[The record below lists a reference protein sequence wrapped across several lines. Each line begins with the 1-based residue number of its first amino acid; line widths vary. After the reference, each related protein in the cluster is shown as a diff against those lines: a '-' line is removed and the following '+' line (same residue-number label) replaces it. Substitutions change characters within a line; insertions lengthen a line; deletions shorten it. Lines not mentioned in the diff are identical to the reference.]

1 MEGHRRREKDQIWE
15 SLRAD
20 IERMFIGERLGLN
33 EIIAWLAKKDIHV
46 TKNKL
51 NYRLNRIWRLRT
63 RAPRG
68 QAKQLWRVAKQA
80 QESKQEEEQD
90 QSGTRIGSI
99 ILPNHQRLKARDPAR
114 QIKRYNTETH
124 HVGMYVHL
132 VISMARSAEVYYPS
146 LDSSERRRAA
156 CFNSIS
162 NTGTG
167 SNVHPMA
174 QRLALVGLQY
184 TATQEADTQLPRNT
198 SRARLMELFGM
209 PAGILAMNERLNHL
223 FISKLASQIPEVE
236 YGDASRRAQL
246 VLSDRSEKALSEQM
260 KLLLGRI
267 SNNLFDARMGLD
279 EFEFL
284 LGLIERSGLS
294 KTPLDIQGHDYTTKA
309 VSDVLF
315 QRAFGFLIQI
325 ESPRVKIQYD
335 ATRACRVLIWLLKSR
350 QDPNILIPFYV
361 GRRKTTGLQISL
373 ALGLSDLAIAL
384 LDHGANPGGL
394 KGQILSPEYVP
405 EELFNLHPIFLSF
418 VTRQQTVTARL
429 ESSGESLLGEIGLLP
444 FDFAL
449 QDSRFGVMD
458 RDNRAGASL
467 GNPTP
472 LAFIFLRLQES
483 CTASIV
489 QYLFERTNS
498 NGTPMYRSL
507 VDWRE
512 LLIYASSAGNLS
524 VLKLILS
531 RQSDILKFRPSTMA
545 DFANWPNT
553 WGITPLH
560 AAALAKRNSVE
571 ACKLLHEHGAI
582 FGSDSEL
589 LHLACYFGTIDTV
602 IYLHQRGAMINNRCS
617 RCSPFWRSSG
627 LPQLNPLQCTPL
639 EFIFQRCEDW
649 KYYSFE
655 DGAAICAYL
664 IRKGA
669 GVPLGLVEFAIRTC
683 SIELMSLALD
693 TAVEIVDL
701 YQQTYGSPLSRV
713 LMPLDTSL
721 YPKRHTEEQTRDR
734 VLMSHRLLN
743 YGARVEAG
751 HAAMAAYHGDWA
763 LVKRIV
769 DTDTDGVSKTFP
781 YFPYDND
788 LFSFRLSDY
797 PIGISLLETAI
808 LSGSQDVAKKAFEL
822 DPDQYSAGAL
832 CAATMMGSIT
842 GDFTIVGDLL
852 KNRSRLESQVSKQQ
866 RCREMSAVGIAAW
879 NGKWELL
886 QLLKEQLS
894 WSDKAFIPDNEETW
908 EVLKKNP
915 YIKPSG
921 PIGSRNWTSGQ
932 PDFIR
937 FWNEGRIGSIQLFA
951 IKTEARIFDLF
962 FNATSTITPSTLEM
976 MFMLDCHDR
985 IPAVLRHA
993 NRTQLIHSCEE
1004 DSTPLGSAIV
1014 FADISLVR
1022 LLLDFGCEVN
1032 RLNEVHWACDGITS
1046 PLTVAILED
1055 KMEVANLLLD
1065 KHADVDIPTTSGNV
1079 AYTPLQAACQTGQ
1092 IGMVMKLMMLG
1103 ANPNLPSSS
1112 RFSNSPLKLAAEYG
1126 RLDIVHLLLANEVK
1140 KVETKGPGR
1149 WYYIEAVRIASKE
1162 CHIQVEKLLRSH
1174 RVWTEEDWDLWNN
1187 PRRLEND
1194 GDSAGGPDVHSDDG
1208 SDVDSENGW
1217 DLDSCGEPVYVSRSE
1232 DGELEPGPLQTDIP
1246 SNVISQSNEADPGRN
1261 DPVDE
1266 PITFDG
1272 TLEDPTFTADP
1283 FVGYQHMDD
1292 MLNEDF
1298 RLEWDN
1304 LDFI

>member
-1 MEGHRRREKDQIWE
+1 MEGHRRHEKDQIWE

-51 NYRLNRIWRLRT
+51 NYRLNKIWRLRT

-68 QAKQLWRVAKQA
+68 QAKQLWTVAKQA
-80 QESKQEEEQD
+80 QESKYEQEQD

-124 HVGMYVHL
+124 HVG
-132 VISMARSAEVYYPS
+132 
-146 LDSSERRRAA
+146 
-156 CFNSIS
+156 
-162 NTGTG
+162 
-167 SNVHPMA
+167 
-174 QRLALVGLQY
+174 
-184 TATQEADTQLPRNT
+184 
-198 SRARLMELFGM
+198 
-209 PAGILAMNERLNHL
+209 
-223 FISKLASQIPEVE
+223 
-236 YGDASRRAQL
+236 
-246 VLSDRSEKALSEQM
+246 
-260 KLLLGRI
+260 RI
-267 SNNLFDARMGLD
+267 SNNFLDDQMFGMGLD

-309 VSDVLF
+309 
-315 QRAFGFLIQI
+315 
-325 ESPRVKIQYD
+325 
-335 ATRACRVLIWLLKSR
+335 
-350 QDPNILIPFYV
+350 DPNINIPIPFSV
-361 GRRKTTGLQISL
+361 VQRTTGLQISL
-373 ALGLSDLAIAL
+373 ALRLSDLAVAL
-384 LDHGANPGGL
+384 LNHGANPGGL
-394 KGQILSPEYVP
+394 KGHKFSPKCVP

-418 VTRQQTVTARL
+418 VTRQQTLIARL

-449 QDSRFGVMD
+449 QDSRFEGMD
-458 RDNRAGASL
+458 RDNRAGAAL
-467 GNPTP
+467 GNLTP

-489 QYLFERTNS
+489 QYIFERTNF

-507 VDWRE
+507 IDWRE
-512 LLIYASSAGNLS
+512 LLIYASSAGNLG
-524 VLKLILS
+524 VLKLTLS

-560 AAALAKRNSVE
+560 AAVLAKRNAVE
-571 ACKLLHEHGAI
+571 ACKLLLEHGAI

-589 LHLACYFGTIDTV
+589 LHLACYF
-602 IYLHQRGAMINNRCS
+602 
-617 RCSPFWRSSG
+617 
-627 LPQLNPLQCTPL
+627 
-639 EFIFQRCEDW
+639 
-649 KYYSFE
+649 
-655 DGAAICAYL
+655 
-664 IRKGA
+664 
-669 GVPLGLVEFAIRTC
+669 
-683 SIELMSLALD
+683 ALD

-701 YQQTYGSPLSRV
+701 YQQTYGSPLSR
-713 LMPLDTSL
+713 LLIPLDTSS
-721 YPKRHTEEQTRDR
+721 YPIHHNEEHTRDR
-734 VLMSHRLLN
+734 LLMSHRLLN

-751 HAAMAAYHGDWA
+751 DAAMAAYHGDWA

-886 QLLKEQLS
+886 QLLKEQLT

-951 IKTEARIFDLF
+951 SKTEARIFDLF

-1004 DSTPLGSAIV
+1004 SSTPLGSAIV

-1149 WYYIEAVRIASKE
+1149 WYYIEAVRLASKK
-1162 CHIQVEKLLRSH
+1162 CYIQVEKLLRSH

-1194 GDSAGGPDVHSDDG
+1194 GDPDGGPDVHSDDG

-1217 DLDSCGEPVYVSRSE
+1217 ELDSCGEPVCVSRSE